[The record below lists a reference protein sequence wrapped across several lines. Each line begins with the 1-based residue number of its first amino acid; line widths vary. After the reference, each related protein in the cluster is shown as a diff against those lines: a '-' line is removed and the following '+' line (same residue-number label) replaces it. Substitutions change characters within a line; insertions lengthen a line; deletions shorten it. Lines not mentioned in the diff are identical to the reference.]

1 LTLEAEFQ
9 ALDIIKRR
17 VLGVR
22 ELAERM
28 QMRTQTVVSMVGR
41 MTSMGLV
48 EVRAERTDR
57 RGRPRKRVS
66 ITILGMDYLNTFN
79 ELKLKPLRSSRN
91 DLMRARKDAEY
102 VNRLVARGRDPY
114 QAFLELNSLVR
125 NRRDPE

>member
-1 LTLEAEFQ
+1 MTLEAEFQ